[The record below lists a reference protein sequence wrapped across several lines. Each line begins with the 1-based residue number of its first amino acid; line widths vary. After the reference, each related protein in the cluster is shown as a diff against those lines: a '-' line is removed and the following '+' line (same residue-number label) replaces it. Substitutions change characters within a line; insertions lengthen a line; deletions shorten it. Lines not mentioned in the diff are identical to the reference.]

1 MPSSSNGLTDL
12 VLLYCGHILCGQKIK
27 WSVSMTAKRLMIGSA
42 AVAIAAL
49 VGVSGASAFDGH
61 RGGGGGHM
69 GGGGARMGSGFSGGH
84 VASPGRMGAS
94 SVAAGRTITGQGSAG
109 GYGRGYRVTTGR
121 TVAGQGYAGRYAGG
135 YGRYGYGRYGYGAL
149 GAGIGLGLAGWG
161 WGSPGYA
168 YNSGYDQGYSG
179 YAYSSGYDQG
189 YPGYAY
195 SSGYDQGYPG
205 YAYDSGYSYPGYAST
220 WGTGNCTCG
229 GGAW

>member
-1 MPSSSNGLTDL
+1 
-12 VLLYCGHILCGQKIK
+12 
-27 WSVSMTAKRLMIGSA
+27 MTAKRLMIGSA

-121 TVAGQGYAGRYAGG
+121 AVAGQGYAGRYAGG

-168 YNSGYDQGYSG
+168 YNDQGYSG
-179 YAYSSGYDQG
+179 YAYN
-189 YPGYAY
+189 
-195 SSGYDQGYPG
+195 SGYDQGYPG